1 MFTLKSPLEK
11 AVFIRHHLGN
21 LVSNISSLKNVYVSI
36 GIEDKIFDETNFK
49 EFFSSKSSWHSIHR
63 EEMSLDPEKY
73 FESGRRHY
81 LPVHPIIRNEASEYM
96 TYATIYIINPNIF
109 FQIELLQEF
118 KNKGQSLFHH
128 FTFTSGEIDKQAFF
142 KERINDWE
150 EGIKSALLSFKEA
163 LSNMDEFIK
172 KRCNKAA

>member
-21 LVSNISSLKNVYVSI
+21 LVSNISSLKDVYISI
-36 GIEDKIFDETNFK
+36 GIDDQIFNETNFK
-49 EFFSSKSSWHSIHR
+49 EFFNSKSSWHSIHR
-63 EEMSLDPEKY
+63 EEISLDPEKY
-73 FESGRRHY
+73 LESGRRHY
-81 LPVHPIIRNEASEYM
+81 LPVHSYIQNEYSEYM
-96 TYATIYIINPNIF
+96 SYCTIYLINRDLF

-118 KNKGQSLFHH
+118 KNKGHSLFHH
-128 FTFTSGEIDKQAFF
+128 FTLTSGEIARNAIF

-150 EGIKSALLSFKEA
+150 EGIKSACLSFKEA
-163 LSNMDEFIK
+163 LSNMNEFVK